1 MLFKI
6 YPTSRTAS
14 LRSSGVIAGSYT
26 NTDITVNSSGVIIDA
41 KNGSSGSA
49 NLLIDES
56 SPPTTSI
63 NQGGIFVSNGSSSS
77 TIKNR
82 IYYRNESNG
91 IIKELSNPS
100 NQVIITKVADF
111 PVPSSNIIN
120 LDPTKI
126 YIISGTVDISPNR
139 IVGNGPIYIEG
150 KNKNLDQIIANTPD
164 PIITQASNQI
174 VIKNLTFLNNN
185 TNLVNKILSYDGMN
199 TNNANVVIENITILG
214 NSNINSKFGTIRN
227 SKFLY
232 INNIEFNN
240 LGDGLILDNTN
251 NSVIIS
257 DFYCINPNPL
267 ATSFNALTI
276 LPTAIIED
284 LYIHGGKIDL
294 ATSQTGLN
302 IATAATISHAPARVS
317 NLFFT
322 GTGNN
327 LTGIDKTRY
336 TFDFFQNFGIVNSIT
351 LGLLTLGISP
361 TNIEITTQNSYGDLA
376 TSSLS
381 SIYTFPPENERFKP
395 GNLATG
401 QLNYKGTQPITVKIS
416 ISLSLESS
424 IGNNQ
429 NIGLKIMKDSGS
441 GFVDVPNSEFLC
453 TAGTNPVI
461 GTTQAY
467 STLNPNDKIKPQ
479 IKNITSSN
487 DLVLYYANISITDL
501 AI

>member
-6 YPTSRTAS
+6 YPTSRAAS

-63 NQGGIFVSNGSSSS
+63 NQGGIFVSNGSSSA

-126 YIISGTVDISPNR
+126 YIISGIVDISPNR
-139 IVGNGPIYIEG
+139 IVGNGPIYMEG

-164 PIITQASNQI
+164 PIITQASNQL

-185 TNLVNKILSYDGMN
+185 TNPVNKILSYDGMN
-199 TNNANVVIENITILG
+199 TNNANVVIENVTILG
-214 NSNINSKFGTIRN
+214 NSNINSKFGTVQN

-232 INNIEFNN
+232 INDIEFNN

-257 DFYCINPNPL
+257 EFYCTNPNPL

-276 LPTAIIED
+276 LPTANIED
-284 LYIHGGKIDL
+284 LYINGGKIDL
-294 ATSQTGLN
+294 ETGQTGLN
-302 IATAATISHAPARVS
+302 ISGAATISLPPARIDD
-317 NLFFT
+317 LFFT

-327 LTGIDKTRY
+327 LIGIDKKRFN
-336 TFDFFQNFGIVNSIT
+336 FDFFQNVGILNSVV
-351 LGLLTLGISP
+351 LGLMTLKISP
-361 TNIEITTQNSYGDLA
+361 STIAISTQNSYTDLA
-376 TSSLS
+376 TATMSG
-381 SIYTFPPENERFKP
+381 IYNFPSENERFKP

-401 QLNYKGTQPITVKIS
+401 QLDYKGVKQLTAKIS
-416 ISLSLESS
+416 IYLSLESS
-424 IGNNQ
+424 SGNNQ
-429 NIGLKIMKDSGS
+429 NIGLRIMKDSGS
-441 GFVDVPNSEFLC
+441 GFVVIPNSEFLC

-467 STLNPNDKIKPQ
+467 ITLNPNDKIKPQ

-487 DLVLYYANISITDL
+487 DLVLYSANISITDL